1 MPRRGEAR
9 VERRGQGNHVALSA
23 PGLVEH
29 FFRREYGRLVA
40 VLSRRA
46 GVHHIAAV
54 EDAVQFALI
63 RALEIWTVA
72 GLPDNPSGWLYRV
85 AGNALIGELRQQSD
99 RRRILHQSAD
109 EIGIAA
115 DDHIEE
121 NAGDDL
127 LHMLFVCCDDTMP
140 VESQVVLALKTL
152 CGFSVREIALRLLI
166 NETNVYK
173 RLGRARQHLRQGRPP
188 LGDLEAGQYAARLPG
203 VHRVLYVLF
212 AEGYLSSSADFAI
225 RRDLCEEAVR
235 LATLLAEHPV
245 GAVPETAALL
255 ALMHLHAARMTARQ
269 DRSGGLLLLEE
280 QDRSLWDRD
289 RIGIGLEWLAKS
301 ATGIHLSRYH
311 AEAGIAAEHCLAP
324 SFAQTRWDRVVECY
338 GLLQHIA
345 TSPIHRLNQAIA
357 IAELQG
363 PAAAL
368 ASLDGLDPE
377 DAPGAAYLRAAVM
390 SDLNRRC
397 GHREA
402 ADRFRDQALRS
413 APTLAVR
420 TLLERR
426 LRPDG
431 IEAGMV
437 PGLT

>member
-1 MPRRGEAR
+1 M
-9 VERRGQGNHVALSA
+9 ST
-23 PGLVEH
+23 PGLVED

-40 VLSRRA
+40 LLSRRA
-46 GVHHIAAV
+46 GMHHLAAV

-63 RALEIWTVA
+63 RALETWTVA

-85 AGNALIGELRQQSD
+85 AGNALIGELRQQSG

-109 EIGIAA
+109 EIGGLGHGA
-115 DDHIEE
+115 DDRDAEDP
-121 NAGDDL
+121 ADDL
-127 LHMLFVCCDDTMP
+127 LHMLFVCCDDAMP
-140 VESQVVLALKTL
+140 LESQVVLALKTL

-166 NETNVYK
+166 NQTNVNK
-173 RLGRARQHLRQGRPP
+173 RLGRARQHLRQGSRPR
-188 LGDLEAGQYAARLPG
+188 DLAAAQYSARLPG

-235 LATLLAEHPV
+235 LATLLAEYPV
-245 GAVPETAALL
+245 GAAPETAALL

-280 QDRSLWDRD
+280 QDRSQWDRS
-289 RIGIGLEWLAKS
+289 RIGIGLEWLARS
-301 ATGIHLSRYH
+301 ATGARLSRYH

-338 GLLQHIA
+338 VLLQHIA
-345 TSPIHRLNQAIA
+345 PSPIHRLNQAIA
-357 IAELQG
+357 FAELEG

-368 ASLDGLDPE
+368 ASLDGLAPK

-397 GHREA
+397 GHRDA
-402 ADRFRDQALRS
+402 ADRFRDEALRS
-413 APTLAVR
+413 APTVAIR

-426 LRPDG
+426 LHPQSAEPG
-431 IEAGMV
+431 IA
-437 PGLT
+437 PGRA